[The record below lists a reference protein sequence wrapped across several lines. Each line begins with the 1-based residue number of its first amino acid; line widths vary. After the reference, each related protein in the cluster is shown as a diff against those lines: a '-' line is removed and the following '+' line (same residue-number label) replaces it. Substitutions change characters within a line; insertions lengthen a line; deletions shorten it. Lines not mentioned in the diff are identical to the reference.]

1 MKKIKFTEVL
11 NDTLSY
17 FLLGDIITL
26 KNYKIANNLP
36 DDLATEFTTNESGDN
51 VVKDGILIPLAG
63 VENYPYTII
72 FNLSNETPELLKNE
86 NELQVRQNGYILK
99 VESSKIM
106 LFTWWILNNFIDEK
120 IDERIEFQ
128 TKYNKPQI
136 ELENGWYKIEILGG
150 LTQQESEIIN
160 KQGEKTK
167 IVNFE
172 PTYEF
177 LIEKTEE
184 KEVCTADIFH
194 SYKLESND

>member
-1 MKKIKFTEVL
+1 M
-11 NDTLSY
+11 
-17 FLLGDIITL
+17 
-26 KNYKIANNLP
+26 
-36 DDLATEFTTNESGDN
+36 ATEFTTNESGDN

-63 VENYPYTII
+63 VENYSYTII

-194 SYKLESND
+194 SYKLESNDY